1 MNTLGKMMALDALF
15 GLGMF
20 ALSKYA
26 PEQKAAITAAVTET
40 AQTLAPELTQQL
52 AELKAGD

>member
-1 MNTLGKMMALDALF
+1 MMALDALF

-20 ALSKYA
+20 VLSKYA
-26 PEQKAAITAAVTET
+26 PQQKQAITTAIEET

-52 AELKAGD
+52 AELKAGE

>member
-1 MNTLGKMMALDALF
+1 MMALDALF

-20 ALSKYA
+20 VLSKYA
-26 PEQKAAITAAVTET
+26 PEQKAAITAAVEET

>member
-1 MNTLGKMMALDALF
+1 VNTLGKMMALDALF

-20 ALSKYA
+20 VLSKYA
-26 PEQKAAITAAVTET
+26 PQQKQAITTAIEET

-52 AELKAGD
+52 AELKAGE

>member
-1 MNTLGKMMALDALF
+1 MMAADALF

-20 ALSKYA
+20 LLSKYA
-26 PEQKAAITAAVTET
+26 PEQKAAIMTTVEET

-52 AELKAGD
+52 AELKAGEP